1 MSKLK
6 DFIKG
11 FSQTAKTYIEKFE
24 QYKDL
29 TNEQKKARVDD
40 ILTTYCETAIDN
52 LGLNFILKFAFKK
65 LIIPNIPFLTQAV
78 FDLIKAKVDGI
89 TK

>member
-1 MSKLK
+1 MSLK

-11 FSQTAKTYIEKFE
+11 FSETAKTYIEKFE
-24 QYKDL
+24 QYKEL
-29 TNEQKKARVDD
+29 SNEDKKKRVDD
-40 ILTTYCETAIDN
+40 ILTTYCLSAIDN